1 MPHKTE
7 KGRITMSEVAHESM
21 AAMPTLSVSEPKIE
35 QKYKCHTCY
44 TILKESELMDT
55 TKNCPLCGE
64 TFKNLQKMCKLD
76 HCNCS
81 HTDPIAKV
89 AYCPECNQPICP
101 ICGTHD
107 VMQISRVTGYLANVE
122 SFNKGKM
129 AEFLDRHR
137 YDVT

>member
-1 MPHKTE
+1 
-7 KGRITMSEVAHESM
+7 MSEAAAHEQM

-81 HTDPIAKV
+81 HTDPIHKI
-89 AYCPECNQPICP
+89 AYCPECNKPVCP
-101 ICGTHD
+101 ECGSHD
-107 VMQISRVTGYLANVE
+107 VVQISRVTGYLAE
-122 SFNKGKM
+122 ISGFNRGKQQ
-129 AEFLDRHR
+129 EVRDRHR
-137 YDVT
+137 WNLDN